1 MPNDSQPC
9 TRRVGSRSSC
19 VARSRNSR
27 CRTSTI
33 EAQRVVSLR
42 GIDGPSA
49 RFRRQLKWF
58 RRRCV
63 PRLGSITARTTRRY
77 GVSSVIENDIPSS
90 QILISPGLTRFPS
103 RSRATARFIRSRR
116 MSSGGSRLGFASAIA
131 VASAI
136 AAFMVSDAIG
146 PKASHEPDQP
156 SKSPHMLV
164 MPFCSHRTNPRH
176 GSETGNTSGP

>member
-1 MPNDSQPC
+1 MNMYPDRQAPRYRPNGTGTRWCAWIRAGSGIWPRALPSPDVRMPNGSQPC

-58 RRRCV
+58 RMTTTTPENATPS
-63 PRLGSITARTTRRY
+63 PRTKDEQEILEVVARVEGWDYVNRHAESILDRAR
-77 GVSSVIENDIPSS
+77 
-90 QILISPGLTRFPS
+90 
-103 RSRATARFIRSRR
+103 
-116 MSSGGSRLGFASAIA
+116 
-131 VASAI
+131 
-136 AAFMVSDAIG
+136 AFGD
-146 PKASHEPDQP
+146 
-156 SKSPHMLV
+156 L
-164 MPFCSHRTNPRH
+164 
-176 GSETGNTSGP
+176 